1 MNHQD
6 DPCEIY
12 LKTRQII
19 SKLLYNVLYDE
30 LNEIN
35 ENIKLLYNTSDYFYY
50 NSLLRRKDLIL
61 KNIKNI
67 KN

>member
-1 MNHQD
+1 MIQE

-12 LKTRQII
+12 LNTKIII
-19 SKLLYNVLYDE
+19 SKLLYNLLSDE

-50 NSLLRRKDLIL
+50 NSLLRRKNIILTNL
-61 KNIKNI
+61 KNIKN
-67 KN
+67 